1 MDRRFHLIPLG
12 IMPWEWLLMIPD
24 MEPWRKWMRKNKH
37 SMSIKQKEPMRKR
50 YLILNSFHTTFI
62 FQWYTGCIC
71 IIDQGWSQHGGI
83 LAEFFFCVF
92 MDQDKVE
99 VHKNR
104 KKNKAASH
112 IQPSWP
118 KSSPSLSWVESK
130 LVNFSGQDRLVLPAQ
145 IANEKTGFTLYFPQ
159 SLLVIWY

>member
-83 LAEFFFCVF
+83 LVEFSFCVF

-118 KSSPSLSWVESK
+118 KIWSIKDLFYSK
-130 LVNFSGQDRLVLPAQ
+130 N
-145 IANEKTGFTLYFPQ
+145 IALCRKSRMTWLFGVFVVQ
-159 SLLVIWY
+159 